1 MSRKIELDPTEVERL
16 AGTGLAE
23 YQIAQALGVSWPTWA
38 DRRDTNPEV
47 LEALKRGQVAAIG
60 KVENA
65 LYESA
70 VGGNLGAQVFF
81 LKNRAGERWRDKT
94 EQVTTLHTAPAET
107 LSDDFLGTVAA
118 SGGHR
123 TAAPPGSPPK
133 PN

>member
-1 MSRKIELDPTEVERL
+1 MGRKIELDLAEVERL
-16 AGTGLAE
+16 AGAGLAE

-38 DRRDTNPEV
+38 DRRDTVPEV
-47 LEALKRGQVAAIG
+47 LEALKRGQTAAIG

-107 LSDDFLGTVAA
+107 LSDDFLGTIAA
-118 SGGHR
+118 SGSSR
-123 TAAPPGSPPK
+123 IAAKASDPPK
-133 PN
+133 SH